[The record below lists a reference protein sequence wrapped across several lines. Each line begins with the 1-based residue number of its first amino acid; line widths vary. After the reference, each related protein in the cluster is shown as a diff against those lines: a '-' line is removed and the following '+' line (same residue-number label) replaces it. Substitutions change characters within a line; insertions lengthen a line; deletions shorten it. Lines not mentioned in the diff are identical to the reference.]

1 MTVNT
6 EIQKPI
12 NPYIVAMAVL
22 LPSFLAL
29 AASSA
34 TNVCQPN
41 IAGFYG
47 ATQYEANTVITC
59 YIISGGIMLPV
70 TGYLVQAIGKKLL
83 MIYSIWLFCFG
94 CLLCIL
100 APNLQAMSVWLYHHD
115 EDWRKIERK
124 QDEDADIPTD
134 IEHGINID
142 SWIKDKLK

>member
-1 MTVNT
+1 MTANT

-12 NPYIVAMAVL
+12 NPYIVAIAVL

-70 TGYLVQAIGKKLL
+70 TGYLVQAIGKN
-83 MIYSIWLFCFG
+83 F
-94 CLLCIL
+94 
-100 APNLQAMSVWLYHHD
+100 
-115 EDWRKIERK
+115 
-124 QDEDADIPTD
+124 
-134 IEHGINID
+134 
-142 SWIKDKLK
+142 

>member
-1 MTVNT
+1 MTANT

-12 NPYIVAMAVL
+12 NPYIVAIAVL

-100 APNLQAMSVWLYHHD
+100 APNLQALIGARVV
-115 EDWRKIERK
+115 
-124 QDEDADIPTD
+124 Q
-134 IEHGINID
+134 GIG
-142 SWIKDKLK
+142 SGVFYRYVRQFCLMFSLKSNVELQ